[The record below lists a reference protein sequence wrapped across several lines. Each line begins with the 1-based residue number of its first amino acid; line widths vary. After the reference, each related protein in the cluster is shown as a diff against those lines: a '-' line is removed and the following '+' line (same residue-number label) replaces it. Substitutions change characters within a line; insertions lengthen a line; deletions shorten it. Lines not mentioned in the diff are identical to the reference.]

1 MSLFESD
8 RLFIKAGISDDSG
21 RDLSIIRLNDTDAIF
36 REVLIADVKRVTVD
50 HGLDHRR
57 IQEAE
62 SLGGTGDFVSHTLCA
77 QSR

>member
-1 MSLFESD
+1 
-8 RLFIKAGISDDSG
+8 
-21 RDLSIIRLNDTDAIF
+21 LSIIRLNDTDAIF

-77 QSR
+77 QS